1 MKKSC
6 NSALCCKGNTLMG
19 HNGFHGKTAL
29 LFCLMLV
36 FGAAFTGCKKEAAQT
51 KDEGVQ
57 TTSSLN
63 AAGGNA
69 LEMAGEGNVLNAYR
83 GLPAQ
88 TAWELQQAR
97 AATARYRDIKN
108 AVKDGYPDIDVVVP
122 NMGFH
127 YMKAKLVDATF
138 DLRSPEILVYKKNED
153 GSIQLVAVEYAVP
166 LELSPK
172 APQGFTGTLD
182 KWDENTDFGLWLL
195 HAWVWHYNPDG
206 VFNPTNPLV
215 HLH

>member
-6 NSALCCKGNTLMG
+6 NSTLCCKGSILAVRKSINS
-19 HNGFHGKTAL
+19 KTAL
-29 LFCLMLV
+29 FFCLMLV

-51 KDEGVQ
+51 TDEEVQ
-57 TTSSLN
+57 ATSSRN
-63 AAGGNA
+63 PADGKA
-69 LEMAGEGNVLNAYR
+69 LRVAGEGNVLDEYS
-83 GLPAQ
+83 GLSSK

-108 AVKDGYPDIDVVVP
+108 AIKDGYADIGVVVP

-127 YMKAKLVDATF
+127 YMKSSLVDATF
-138 DLRSPEILVYKKNED
+138 DVRSPEILVYNKNED
-153 GSIQLVAVEYAVP
+153 GSVQLVAVEYAVP
-166 LELSPK
+166 LGLSPR
-172 APQGFTGTLD
+172 APQGFTGTQDEWD
-182 KWDENTDFGLWLL
+182 KNTGFGLWLL

-206 VFNPTNPLV
+206 VFKPTNPRV